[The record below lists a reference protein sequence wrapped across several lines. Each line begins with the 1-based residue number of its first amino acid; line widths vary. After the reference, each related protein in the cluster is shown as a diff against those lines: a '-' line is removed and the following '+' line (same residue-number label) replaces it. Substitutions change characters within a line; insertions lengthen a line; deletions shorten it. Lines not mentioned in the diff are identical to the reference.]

1 MPTLTVN
8 RGDAVHFAG
17 DSITNVG
24 FSGGWWPQFPGLID
38 QIQAHWRPVS
48 GGQATLGGGSTSAT
62 VLGTAA
68 TLLTPAPNLLTVT
81 SHGVV
86 GAKVADV
93 AAAVAAYITS
103 FAPTKVFLLIGINDA
118 SAGTV
123 PATFGTSYAS
133 VLSQCVA
140 SIPALAGN
148 IACVSP
154 VCYNEQWQPVG
165 SGGPWGL
172 NTFDTN
178 IANLIAQIQTAASN
192 AGQPY
197 IDTRNAMG
205 TWLTTHNGASPG
217 VTQGI
222 ATVDGV
228 HLNNVGKAVVCNAV
242 ASQISVGA

>member
-1 MPTLTVN
+1 MYPDMAANV
-8 RGDAVHFAG
+8 AG
-17 DSITNVG
+17 YITN
-24 FSGGWWPQFPGLID
+24 F
-38 QIQAHWRPVS
+38 
-48 GGQATLGGGSTSAT
+48 
-62 VLGTAA
+62 
-68 TLLTPAPNLLTVT
+68 N
-81 SHGVV
+81 
-86 GAKVADV
+86 
-93 AAAVAAYITS
+93 
-103 FAPTKVFLLIGINDA
+103 PTKVFLLIGINDA

-133 VLSQCVA
+133 VLSQAVA
-140 SIPALAGN
+140 TIPALAGN
-148 IACVSP
+148 IACLSP
-154 VCYNEQWQPVG
+154 ICYGELWQPVG

-205 TWLTTHNGASPG
+205 TWLTTHNGSTPG
-217 VTQGI
+217 VASGI

-228 HLNNVGKAVVCNAV
+228 HLNNIGKAVVCNAV